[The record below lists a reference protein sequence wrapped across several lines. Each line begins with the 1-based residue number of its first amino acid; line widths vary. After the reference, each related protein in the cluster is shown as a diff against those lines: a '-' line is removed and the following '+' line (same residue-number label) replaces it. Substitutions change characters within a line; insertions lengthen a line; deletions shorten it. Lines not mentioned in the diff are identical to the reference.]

1 MVWTRGQLENH
12 SKEELIEEHFTVD
25 NISTKLSELSKWFDD
40 IWRFEDLSSD
50 LTITKTC
57 NRLVRVVQLERDA
70 AANV

>member
-12 SKEELIEEHFTVD
+12 SKEELIEELFTVD

-50 LTITKTC
+50 LAITKSC